1 MANLVVLYK
10 KPADKAA
17 FDDYYFKTH
26 VPLAN
31 KIPGLLGYEVSSGAV
46 ASPTGASPYHLVA
59 TLEFKSMS
67 ALQQALASPE
77 GGARASSCTGCRRG
91 SSGCR
96 GRSCSGRRGFS
107 C

>member
-31 KIPGLLGYEVSSGAV
+31 RIPGLLSYQVSSGAV

-59 TLEFKSMS
+59 TLEFESMG
-67 ALQQALASPE
+67 ALQQGLASPV
-77 GGARASSCTGCRRG
+77 GGAAAGDLANFAQAGVEMLMFDTKDV
-91 SSGCR
+91 
-96 GRSCSGRRGFS
+96 
-107 C
+107 

>member
-31 KIPGLLGYEVSSGAV
+31 KIPGLLGYQVSSGDQGNPMENVSLNYAKITV
-46 ASPTGASPYHLVA
+46 NHIGMDSKGSGSPVRAAYD
-59 TLEFKSMS
+59 LEKM
-67 ALQQALASPE
+67 AKA
-77 GGARASSCTGCRRG
+77 
-91 SSGCR
+91 
-96 GRSCSGRRGFS
+96 
-107 C
+107 